1 MTSEHDLSELEPD
14 SPAIGIQ
21 PVLQV
26 EWLFHL
32 WVKTVDIFWRSNQ
45 DKTQI
50 VKIFLFKSWNVL
62 ILLWL
67 RRAPKMAYPY
77 HLAQVSL

>member
-32 WVKTVDIFWRSNQ
+32 WVKTVDIF
-45 DKTQI
+45 
-50 VKIFLFKSWNVL
+50 
-62 ILLWL
+62 
-67 RRAPKMAYPY
+67 
-77 HLAQVSL
+77 